1 MIGTHRLQQAL
12 VNLAT
17 MKRPISAAR
26 VKEAVVEARAQV
38 KSYKVCYHQSEV
50 LKALLCFRATTVL
63 THTPCACNCW
73 LVRIAYI
80 QYVVHAIEKFLK
92 HAEPPLRMGIVY
104 LIDALCKLER
114 GSKGHKSSGESS
126 SELFSQRFEKRM
138 KNETL
143 LQLRAVP
150 HSDRY
155 ALQCHIKFNEVSR

>member
-1 MIGTHRLQQAL
+1 MYINWKYSKA
-12 VNLAT
+12 
-17 MKRPISAAR
+17 I
-26 VKEAVVEARAQV
+26 E
-38 KSYKVCYHQSEV
+38 HQSYDCTNTHLV
-50 LKALLCFRATTVL
+50 CLQLLL
-63 THTPCACNCW
+63 G
-73 LVRIAYI
+73 RITSL

-104 LIDALCKLER
+104 LIDALCKPER
-114 GSKGHKSSGESS
+114 GSTGSKSSGESS

-155 ALQCHIKFNEVSR
+155 VSRCHIIFGHASH